1 MQPPCELMTNHFL
14 PNMRGLV
21 SHDLHDAG
29 ESQRR
34 IAVLLG
40 ITQARVSYYL
50 GRRKTTFTNE
60 LTNRFAINQNDI
72 LSYSKI
78 LSEDVRR
85 SQVDGIFTL
94 YSIWKNLLFS
104 GAICS
109 AHQRESNIQ
118 SDCSVCMELHK
129 PARES
134 ASSTDEEAEDS
145 AIIREISKAVTLIE
159 SSTRFPYLMPEVSVN
174 IAMSR
179 KHPKTSR
186 DIAAIPGRL
195 NRIHGRAKAFVMPE
209 FGCSNHMS
217 KVLLIFHARNQ
228 NFRAVLNLKYDD
240 AIEKALDEFSIPK
253 FFTDHSRTQADKKR
267 PVGSA
272 QQDILLARLES
283 TKLLISGEART
294 VTVIDRG
301 SEGVEPITY
310 LLGTNATEITELAIK
325 MSRAYAT
332 QLSGG
337 S

>member
-1 MQPPCELMTNHFL
+1 MQPPCELMTNYFL

-21 SHDLHDAG
+21 SHNLHESG
-29 ESQRR
+29 ESQRQ
-34 IAVLLG
+34 IAILLG

-50 GRRKTTFTNE
+50 GRRKTTFANE
-60 LTNRFAINQNDI
+60 LTSRFAIDQNDVMN
-72 LSYSKI
+72 YSKV
-78 LSEDVRR
+78 LSEDVKR

-109 AHQRESNIQ
+109 SHQRESNIQ

-134 ASSTDEEAEDS
+134 VLATDTEAEDS
-145 AIIREISKAVTLIE
+145 AIVREISEAIALIE
-159 SSTRFPYLMPEVSVN
+159 NSTQFPYLMPEVSVN

-195 NRIHGRAKAFVMPE
+195 NKIHGRAKAFVMPE

-217 KVLLIFHARNQ
+217 KVLLIFHSRNQ
-228 NFRAVLNLKYDD
+228 NFRAVLNLKYDKSV
-240 AIEKALDEFSIPK
+240 EKTLEQISLPK
-253 FFTDHSRTQADKKR
+253 FFTEQFRMKSEKMMSPRFAH
-267 PVGSA
+267 
-272 QQDILLARLES
+272 QDVLLKRLES
-283 TKLLISGEART
+283 TKLPTTDSVRT
-294 VTVIDRG
+294 VAVIDRG

-310 LLGTNATEITELAIK
+310 LLGVNATEITEVAIR
-325 MSRAYAT
+325 MARAYT
-332 QLSGG
+332 SQLS
-337 S
+337 SES